1 MLSLKS
7 IEEGY
12 GDVDF
17 IIIVLNEIHSLSNA
31 SLQII

>member
-17 IIIVLNEIHSLSNA
+17 SIIILNEIHSLSNA
-31 SLQII
+31 SLQSI